1 MAKDQQP
8 PQRVFGLKIVK
19 DSTSSIELQ
28 APSMAHLLLLCER
41 AEQMMNP
48 TPLSERRFRLCL
60 KCMGTGVGCSKCEGK
75 GIVHEGMTEGGD

>member
-19 DSTSSIELQ
+19 DSTTSIELT

-41 AEQMMNP
+41 AEQMLR
-48 TPLSERRFRLCL
+48 TGATAEKKFQICK
-60 KCMGTGVGCSKCEGK
+60 KCMGTGMGCSKCEGK
-75 GIVHEGMTEGGD
+75 GIVHENLAEVDA